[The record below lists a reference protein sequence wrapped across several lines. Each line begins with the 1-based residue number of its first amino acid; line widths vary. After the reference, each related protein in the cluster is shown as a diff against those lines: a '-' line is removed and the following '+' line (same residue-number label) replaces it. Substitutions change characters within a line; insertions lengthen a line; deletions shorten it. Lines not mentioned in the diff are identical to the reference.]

1 MCDGEDLSQVMDPS
15 ELLQNGSV
23 VYLMPQIVREEESDQ
38 ETGANKVSFNS
49 IVKVEYV
56 DKYIR

>member
-23 VYLMPQIVREEESDQ
+23 VYLMPQHIKEGESDQ
-38 ETGANKVSFNS
+38 EFCANKVSFNS